1 MHVLDRWSLTMKQG
15 KEMVLKAV
23 DIYSH
28 RYRQSSGKIKYTYIE
43 D

>member
-1 MHVLDRWSLTMKQG
+1 MKQG
-15 KEMVLKAV
+15 KEMACVEMVLKAV